1 MEDLEE
7 QLIAW
12 LDRQNYNCS
21 MGEWYK
27 GKSTKAIN
35 TDKLAE
41 LIPQTIRDNYAPK
54 TIKEQLVSIGQD
66 MEEESGAEDDGSLD
80 LDAIAQI
87 GVSNSIFSVGDK
99 TITLELRG
107 YANVPKSID
116 SKLMEHV
123 VYAHDSDGS
132 AMCFLKMQHESGCY
146 QYTHID
152 GAALDLDVEVAMLK
166 SRQFAPIQSWFE
178 NQLLEWEMEIVRI
191 WNSNVRSPYNA
202 IQDYVL
208 SNIPVTLISNCAIT
222 IVCSEREF
230 GVNGNGD
237 PIMLKIAHGVKWGA
251 KGGNTR
257 LQYSDFVKMNIASYK
272 TTSLVELKQMPK
284 IYGNAGQDAM
294 SVFDIRPYFRGES
307 VPLSPEWEEVKS
319 KYTED
324 EWSVLCAW
332 TVGVLDAGNTGRQS
346 LAQIDYDGY
355 SGKSVYSDVIIRFLG
370 LDNCAAI
377 GKGSITN
384 QFWASKTWN
393 KRLIVSDDN
402 KNPKL
407 NQTEAVHCLLGG
419 GYADVEYKGERSFS
433 WKMSS
438 KLLINSNVDLDVNGS
453 MLHERSRVIIL
464 KPKMPKELIDKLS
477 AKDEHGNVIL
487 DQNGNVKLIGDPKF
501 ADRLLETIDT
511 FLKTAV
517 VYYKKLCPGS

>member
-307 VPLSPEWEEVKS
+307 VPLSPEWEEV
-319 KYTED
+319 
-324 EWSVLCAW
+324 
-332 TVGVLDAGNTGRQS
+332 G
-346 LAQIDYDGY
+346 
-355 SGKSVYSDVIIRFLG
+355 
-370 LDNCAAI
+370 
-377 GKGSITN
+377 
-384 QFWASKTWN
+384 
-393 KRLIVSDDN
+393 
-402 KNPKL
+402 
-407 NQTEAVHCLLGG
+407 
-419 GYADVEYKGERSFS
+419 
-433 WKMSS
+433 
-438 KLLINSNVDLDVNGS
+438 
-453 MLHERSRVIIL
+453 
-464 KPKMPKELIDKLS
+464 
-477 AKDEHGNVIL
+477 
-487 DQNGNVKLIGDPKF
+487 
-501 ADRLLETIDT
+501 
-511 FLKTAV
+511 
-517 VYYKKLCPGS
+517 